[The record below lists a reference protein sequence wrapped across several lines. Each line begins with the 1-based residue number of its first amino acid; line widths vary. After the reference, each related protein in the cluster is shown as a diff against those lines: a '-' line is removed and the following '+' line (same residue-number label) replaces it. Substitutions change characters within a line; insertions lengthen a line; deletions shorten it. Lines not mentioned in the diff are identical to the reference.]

1 MQDGTL
7 RGDEL
12 WWVEAAGRRYGPFP
26 ATRMIDF
33 VTEGRIVAD
42 TRVCRAGEDWRK
54 AEHVPFLARVLADVL
69 PTLTMR
75 MDSPAPPGTA
85 FVVWAKLSGFVD
97 LDFLAALTALG
108 PVVEIE
114 PGMWIVRTAKPAAEA
129 RKRLSASLSMV
140 DKFFIAPVSNRL
152 VGWRNL
158 GPTTEA
164 RLRDLFR
171 AVAALSPAND

>member
-1 MQDGTL
+1 MHDGSF
-7 RGDEL
+7 RGGEL
-12 WWVEAAGRRYGPFP
+12 WWVETAGRRYGPFP
-26 ATRMIDF
+26 AERMVEF
-33 VTEGRIVAD
+33 VAEGRIVAE
-42 TRVCRAGEDWRK
+42 TRVCRAGEDWRQ
-54 AEHVPFLARVLADVL
+54 AGHVPFIAKALTEVIPGA
-69 PTLTMR
+69 TMR
-75 MDSPAPPGTA
+75 MDAPMEPETA
-85 FVVWAKLSGFVD
+85 FVVWAKLSGFAD

-129 RKRLSASLSMV
+129 RKRLSASLSMA
-140 DKFFIAPVSNRL
+140 DKFFIAPVSDRL

>member
-1 MQDGTL
+1 MHDGSF
-7 RGDEL
+7 RGEEL

-26 ATRMIDF
+26 AARMVEF
-33 VTEGRIVAD
+33 VKEGRIVAE
-42 TRVCRAGEDWRK
+42 TRVCRAGEDWRR
-54 AEHVPFLARVLADVL
+54 AEHVPFLAHTLAEVIPGSTIRIDA
-69 PTLTMR
+69 PT
-75 MDSPAPPGTA
+75 APESA
-85 FVVWAKLSGFVD
+85 FVVWAKLSSFVD

-114 PGMWIVRTAKPAAEA
+114 PGMWIVRTAKPVNEA
-129 RKRLSASLSMV
+129 RRRLSASLTTA
-140 DKFFIAPVSNRL
+140 DKFFIAPVSDRL

>member
-1 MQDGTL
+1 MHDGTF

-12 WWVEAAGRRYGPFP
+12 WWVETAGRRYGPFP

-33 VTEGRIVAD
+33 VTEGRIVGE
-42 TRVCRAGEDWRK
+42 TRVCRAGEDWRR
-54 AEHVPFLARVLADVL
+54 AEHVPFLAQALTEVL
-69 PTLTMR
+69 PGATPR
-75 MDSPAPPGTA
+75 VDAPGAPESA

-129 RKRLSASLSMV
+129 RKRLSASLTMA
-140 DKFFIAPVSNRL
+140 DKFFIAPVSDRL

-171 AVAALSPAND
+171 AVASLSPAND